1 MLAGD
6 TNLFYEHK
14 NIAFATENEKLIT
27 SGLCFM

>member
-1 MLAGD
+1 MLGGY